1 MVAHACAVDSA
12 AMKIPLLVN
21 DFLRRANKLYPDK
34 VGVIDGSKRF
44 TYRQF
49 NERVNQLA
57 HALLRL
63 GVRKGDRVC
72 MLSPNSHYFLEAFFG
87 VSQLGAILVPLN
99 YRLVPEEHEYIINHA
114 GVKVVIADYDQVRV
128 IEPIRGSL
136 RSVEHFVVAGGAAE
150 SLASTGWKDW
160 DALTG
165 IEPTTATPPTDVSE
179 DDVFS
184 INYTS
189 GTTARPKGVMLTQ
202 RNCYLNA
209 LNLAISGGLSHDDVE
224 LWTLPMFHAS
234 GWGGPF
240 AITALGGTH
249 VVLRAVV
256 ARDIFRLVADEKVTF
271 LCGAPAVLST
281 IIHFAERASYTLTT
295 RPRMWVGGAPPPVA
309 HIEHLEK
316 VLGWQ
321 FVQIYGL
328 TETSPIIAVNVPDFY
343 NPGGASFERRSR
355 AGTEVLGVDL
365 QVVNEEGKPVPQDN
379 TSIGEIAVR
388 SNVVMEGYWNQP
400 EETAKAIYDGY
411 FHSGDLAVW
420 DEHANIHIVDR
431 KKDVII
437 SGGENISSPEVE
449 GVLYRHEAVLECAVI
464 GVPSEKW
471 GETPKAIVVL
481 RAGKSVNAEELI
493 AFTRERLAHYKCPT
507 SIDFVPALPRTATG
521 KLQKFVLREQYWK
534 GYTRRVH

>member
-1 MVAHACAVDSA
+1 
-12 AMKIPLLVN
+12 MKVPLLVN
-21 DFLRRANKLYPDK
+21 DFLRRVNKLYPDK
-34 VGVIDGSKRF
+34 TGIVDGAKRF
-44 TYRQF
+44 TYRQLHA
-49 NERVNQLA
+49 RVNQLA

-63 GVRKGDRVC
+63 GVKRGDRVC

-87 VSQLGAILVPLN
+87 VSQVGAILVPLN
-99 YRLVPEEHEYIINHA
+99 YRLAPEEHEYILNHA
-114 GVKVVIADYDQVRV
+114 GVKVVLADYDQVRAV
-128 IEPIRGSL
+128 EPIRGRL
-136 RSVEHFVVAGGAAE
+136 GTVEHFVVAGAAPE
-150 SLASTGWKDW
+150 SFASFASIGWKDW
-160 DALTG
+160 DALLG
-165 IEPTTATPPTDVSE
+165 VEPTTATPDAHVSE

-209 LNLAISGGLSHDDVE
+209 INLVISGGLAHDDVE

-256 ARDIFRLVADEKVTF
+256 ASDIFRLVADEKVTF

-281 IIHFAERASYTLTT
+281 IIHFADRASYAITT
-295 RPRMWVGGAPPPVA
+295 RPRMWVGGAPPPVT
-309 HIEHLEK
+309 HIEQLEK

-321 FVQIYGL
+321 FIQIYGL
-328 TETSPIIAVNVPDFY
+328 TETSPIIAVNAPDFH
-343 NPGGASFERRSR
+343 NPGGANFERRGR

-365 QVVNEEGKPVPQDN
+365 QVVDEEDKPVPKDN
-379 TSIGEIAVR
+379 KTIGEIAVR

-400 EETAKAIYDGY
+400 EETAKAIHDGY
-411 FHSGDLAVW
+411 FHTGDLAVW

-449 GVLYRHEAVLECAVI
+449 GVLYRHEAVLECAII

-481 RAGKSVNAEELI
+481 RAGASLTAEALI
-493 AFTRERLAHYKCPT
+493 AFAREHLAHYKCPT
-507 SIDFVPALPRTATG
+507 SVDFVPALPRTATG
-521 KLQKFVLREQYWK
+521 KLQKFVLREQFWK
-534 GYTRRVH
+534 GYARRIH